1 MPPGVTRGGRGTL
14 TSSLHQT
21 TAPRPLTPEPATR
34 ESAPTPAQPLSP
46 QPPGSETLRWR
57 YSSAWHNALTD
68 LECPAG
74 PDCQI
79 WGSPLWPQV
88 GSPPRSA
95 WPAHPLSLT
104 GHGAC
109 PTSRP
114 LSATTDHGAPHSDP
128 HAAVLGPVEGAGPE
142 EEAETATG
150 REGRGGRWEGTR
162 SIYKD
167 RPSEAPAAP
176 DPFWMDVPLTGLRPV
191 PGGAPLRPT
200 GGRPG

>member
-1 MPPGVTRGGRGTL
+1 MRAAGHLLLPPGVTRGGRGTL

-21 TAPRPLTPEPATR
+21 TAPRPLTPDPATR

-162 SIYKD
+162 SMAWGGQEVEAVGKPPGQ
-167 RPSEAPAAP
+167 PSPRCRG
-176 DPFWMDVPLTGLRPV
+176 GLQ
-191 PGGAPLRPT
+191 
-200 GGRPG
+200 